1 MNDNVFLIV
10 WDDLGLEAVVYLN
23 EVLDNNNLL
32 TEIRDSDKQE
42 TTKTTMHSPIFFW
55 RLRARYNSR
64 RNYELYVINTEP
76 EITTNDMIE
85 LFENNPKVAKD
96 LIKEK
101 GHKLGY

>member
-42 TTKTTMHSPIFFW
+42 TTKTTMHKIG
-55 RLRARYNSR
+55 RAH
-64 RNYELYVINTEP
+64 V
-76 EITTNDMIE
+76 
-85 LFENNPKVAKD
+85 
-96 LIKEK
+96 
-101 GHKLGY
+101 